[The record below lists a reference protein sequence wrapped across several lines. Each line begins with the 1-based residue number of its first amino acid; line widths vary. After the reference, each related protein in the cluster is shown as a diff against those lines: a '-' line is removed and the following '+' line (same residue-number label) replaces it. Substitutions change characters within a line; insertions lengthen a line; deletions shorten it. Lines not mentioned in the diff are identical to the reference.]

1 MAGGDA
7 VGRITQFRNEVRIS
21 EINVTADLTFL
32 LSLHKLKIGE
42 IIERT
47 LCFK

>member
-7 VGRITQFRNEVRIS
+7 AGITRFRNEVRIS
-21 EINVTADLTFL
+21 EINVTVDLFSPL
-32 LSLHKLKIGE
+32 LHKLKIGE
-42 IIERT
+42 IIEGS